1 MKRLGR
7 FLLSSLPWFMIA
19 SLLTAA
25 FYLEPAAVEEAV
37 QPAAVSHNDRFYDVA
52 YANPGEIWLA
62 GNMGKIVNSDDQG
75 ETWREQTTPVVSN
88 LQSIDGWDH
97 DMLVAVGDGG
107 VVLRTEDGG
116 TTWTQVEAPVSDIAD
131 KLIRVRV
138 MEDGSAWI
146 TGEFGA
152 VLVSRDRG
160 RTWTDA
166 TTEEQDVTWHDVAGD
181 GEFLC
186 LVGEYGRIKVSRD
199 GGDTWTEVESPVGS
213 TLNAVAFRDAD
224 HGVAVGLQGSV
235 LVTADGGT
243 TWDPLTPIVEEHL
256 YGVIWHDGQWLVAG
270 DKGIVASA
278 GADARDWETRRVSAR
293 DYGWHTGIA
302 AVGDRWFLTGHS
314 NGFYGNGEWRRVDSK
329 KRETD
334 S

>member
-7 FLLSSLPWFMIA
+7 FLVGSLPWLVIA
-19 SLLTAA
+19 GLLVAA

-37 QPAAVSHNDRFYDVA
+37 QPAAVSHNDRFYGVA
-52 YANPGEIWLA
+52 HANPGEIWLA
-62 GNMGKIVNSDDQG
+62 GNMGKIVHSEDGG
-75 ETWREQTTPVVSN
+75 ETWREQTTPVVTT
-88 LQSIDGWDH
+88 LQSIARWDH
-97 DMLVAVGDGG
+97 ETLVAVGDGG

-116 TTWTQVEAPVSDIAD
+116 ATWTRVEAPVSEIAD

-138 MEDGSAWI
+138 MDDGSAWV

-166 TTEEQDVTWHDVAGD
+166 TTEEQDVTWHDVAGT

-186 LVGEYGRIKVSRD
+186 VVGEFGRIKVSRD
-199 GGDTWTEVESPVGS
+199 GGETWAEVESPVAS

-235 LVTADGGT
+235 LVTVDGGA
-243 TWDPLTPIVEEHL
+243 TWESLAPIAEEHL
-256 YGVIWHDGQWLVAG
+256 YGVIWHDGRWLVAG
-270 DKGIVASA
+270 DKGIVAR
-278 GADARDWETRRVSAR
+278 ADAAARDWETSRISAR

-302 AVGDRWFLTGHS
+302 AVGDRWFLTGIS
-314 NGFYGNGEWRRVDSK
+314 NGFYGDGEWRRVDGK
-329 KRETD
+329 NRETD
-334 S
+334 T